1 MPTTPTYGLRYP
13 SLADAP
19 NGPDAVQDLAEDV
32 EATLGS
38 IAPVSAVTIN
48 AKGDLLAGTANDTV
62 SRLAVGADGEVLTA
76 DSGSP
81 TGLTWA
87 TPATVAAASAS
98 VVTSESTTTDSFVDL
113 TTPGPAVTVAVG
125 PQGVAVV
132 SVTAI
137 TGSSYQEDTDVWFE
151 GQAGFAVTGA
161 NTIAASSPK
170 SLGVDVRALTAGGD
184 AWVTSSVRGSATF
197 VLTGL
202 APGSTTFTMKYR
214 CSDIGGGGGSASF
227 SNRQIGVV
235 TF

>member
-1 MPTTPTYGLRYP
+1 MSKWSIPAVSRARTWAEAWLRGLRM
-13 SLADAP
+13 
-19 NGPDAVQDLAEDV
+19 
-32 EATLGS
+32 T
-38 IAPVSAVTIN
+38 
-48 AKGDLLAGTANDTV
+48 AGTSELPKSWPPIIGMLSVPVRRASYTAASATSV
-62 SRLAVGADGEVLTA
+62 LPVPVGADGEVLTA